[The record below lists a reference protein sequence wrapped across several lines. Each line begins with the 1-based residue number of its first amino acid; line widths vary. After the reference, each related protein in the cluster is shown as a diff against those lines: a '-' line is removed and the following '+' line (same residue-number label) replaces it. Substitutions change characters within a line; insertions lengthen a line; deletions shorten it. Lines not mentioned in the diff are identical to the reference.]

1 MTASILQFPKQ
12 QTLHQRI
19 DRLLDFVP
27 EIRIS
32 KLKHGSVKVNDIV
45 IDNRY
50 GAWTC
55 KDENFYRRKSAVGYA
70 LCLLHNDH
78 IKAKAIKELDRKP
91 QKVKTD
97 IDFYHYHL
105 RGTNQI
111 RKNIMS
117 HRISADMPYL
127 HEADAAL
134 TQLLKTISVT

>member
-27 EIRIS
+27 EIRIR
-32 KLKHGSVKVNDIV
+32 KLEHGSVKVNDIV

-55 KDENFYRRKSAVGYA
+55 KGENFYRRKSAVGYA
-70 LCLLHNDH
+70 LCLLRNEMT
-78 IKAKAIKELDRKP
+78 KAKEIKQLDRKL

-105 RGTNQI
+105 RGTNQV

-117 HRISADMPYL
+117 HRISADMPML

-134 TQLLKTISVT
+134 TQLLKTISV

>member
-1 MTASILQFPKQ
+1 MTASIINFPRQ
-12 QTLHQRI
+12 HTLHQRI

-27 EIRIS
+27 EIKIT
-32 KLKHGSVKVNDIV
+32 KLEHGSIKVNDIV

-70 LCLLHNDH
+70 LCLLREDFK
-78 IKAKAIKELDRKP
+78 KAKQIKDLDSKL

-105 RGTNQI
+105 RGTNQV

-117 HRISADMPYL
+117 HRISADMPML

-134 TQLLKTISVT
+134 TQLLKTISV